1 MEEKALYYMVTA
13 KAALMVSWIGKE
25 EKVIERN
32 LYNPNASPFTN
43 SRPRDRKA
51 TVKRTAQKMKDFD

>member
-32 LYNPNASPFTN
+32 LYNPNASPFYEQQAEGQKSN
-43 SRPRDRKA
+43 RKA
-51 TVKRTAQKMKDFD
+51 DGAGNERF